1 MSHAK
6 INSMKTLFNKTD
18 SVVREALG
26 YILFPV
32 VILVLF
38 VFPAKGQNTAIQ
50 LPKAEQPVTPVN
62 ITAKQAYQMW
72 EASPG
77 KVNILDVRTP
87 EEYIYVG
94 HAPMAWNIPA
104 SLQTY
109 NWDSA
114 MQQFSMKPNP
124 GFMGQVKQVF
134 KTSDTILVMCKAG
147 GRSAM
152 AANQMAAAGFKNV
165 YNITDG
171 MEGDMMTNPNSPLNG
186 QRVINGWKNSG
197 IPWTYTIDRKLMILP
212 GGK

>member
-1 MSHAK
+1 
-6 INSMKTLFNKTD
+6 MKVLFNKRD
-18 SVVREALG
+18 LVVGEVLRH
-26 YILFPV
+26 ILLPSF
-32 VILVLF
+32 ILVLF

-50 LPKAEQPVTPVN
+50 LPKAEQTVTPVN

-104 SLQTY
+104 SFQTY

-124 GFMGQVKQVF
+124 AFMVQVKQVF

-147 GRSAM
+147 GRSSM
-152 AANQMAAAGFKNV
+152 AVNKMAAAGFKNV

-171 MEGDMMTNPNSPLNG
+171 MEGDMMTNPNSPFNG
-186 QRVINGWKNSG
+186 QRAINGWKNSG
-197 IPWTYTIDRKLMILP
+197 NPWTYTVDPKLMILP
-212 GGK
+212 PAK